1 MTAAL
6 IDGKAFAEG
15 LRRRIGELAA
25 RFERE
30 AGRKARFWLRD
41 DDAVEPTEALEKL
54 IAATKAKSVPLAL
67 AVIPAQ
73 TGDVLAKRLSGET
86 LVSVAVMAP
95 GDDAEVSSAISPTG
109 VSKTNGPTPLRS
121 ARATAVATVAWPQ
134 KSTSASGLKKR
145 SRNLRAA

>member
-1 MTAAL
+1 MTDDVWEPL
-6 IDGKAFAEG
+6 V
-15 LRRRIGELAA
+15 RELD
-25 RFERE
+25 RWRE

-86 LVSVAVMAP
+86 LVSVAVHGWSVISDIVHDICLVHTLVSDLLALQEVVRGWV
-95 GDDAEVSSAISPTG
+95 GD
-109 VSKTNGPTPLRS
+109 
-121 ARATAVATVAWPQ
+121 W
-134 KSTSASGLKKR
+134 R
-145 SRNLRAA
+145 SRLEVFSELRDVWAA